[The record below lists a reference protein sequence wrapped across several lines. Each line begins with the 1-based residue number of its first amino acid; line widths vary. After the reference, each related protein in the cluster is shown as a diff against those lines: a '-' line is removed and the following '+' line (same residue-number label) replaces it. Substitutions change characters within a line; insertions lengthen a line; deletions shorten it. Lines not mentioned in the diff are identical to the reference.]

1 MYQESNH
8 QKDTSQEK
16 VQSRHAPLLDNFVR
30 QGAQKMLQYA
40 IETEVENFIQNYKD
54 HIDENGHRLV
64 VKNGHYDSRDILTS
78 IGKIAIQQPRVDDRK
93 LRQTT
98 GEEGFSS
105 AILPKY
111 IRRSPSLDNLIPML
125 YLKGISTKDF
135 PNALAPILGDQA
147 ANLSSAT
154 VGRLKEQWLKEYE
167 TWNKRDLSDKQYIY
181 IWVDGIYFNIR
192 LQDATSCILVVI
204 GADAQGNKELLAI
217 CDGARESKI
226 SWKAVLLDLKQRGL
240 QEPCLAIGDGALG
253 FWAALPEV
261 FEHTAEQRCWV
272 HKTANILDKL
282 PKKLQGK
289 AKGMIHEMY
298 MSPNKKAALK
308 AYDQFIAL
316 FDDKYPDAVKCLTKD
331 FEKLFT
337 FYDFPAAHWVH
348 IRTTNPIESTFATVR
363 LRTKRTKG
371 CGSRSATL
379 TMVFK
384 LTKEAEK
391 TWKKLRAFKLL
402 PFVFAGEK
410 FIDGEPVN
418 VSLKSAA

>member
-1 MYQESNH
+1 MKESNH
-8 QKDTSQEK
+8 QKDTSQDK
-16 VQSRHAPLLDNFVR
+16 IQSRHTPLLEDFVR

-40 IETEVENFIQNYKD
+40 IETEVENFIQSCKD
-54 HIDENGHRLV
+54 RKDQNGHQLV
-64 VKNGHYDSRDILTS
+64 VKNGHHTARDILTS
-78 IGKIAIQQPRVDDRK
+78 IGNIPIQQPRVDDRK
-93 LRQTT
+93 LRQVT

-135 PNALAPILGDQA
+135 PTALSSILGDQA
-147 ANLSSAT
+147 PNLSSAT
-154 VGRLKEQWLKEYE
+154 VVRLKEQWIKEYE
-167 TWNKRDLSDKQYIY
+167 AWNQRDLSGKQYIY

-217 CDGARESKI
+217 SDGERESKI
-226 SWKAVLLDLKQRGL
+226 SWKGVLLNLKGRGFN
-240 QEPCLAIGDGALG
+240 QPSLAIGDGALG

-261 FEHTAEQRCWV
+261 LEQTAEQRCWV

-282 PKKLQGK
+282 PKKLQGRAK
-289 AKGMIHEMY
+289 AMIHEMY
-298 MSPNKKAALK
+298 MAPNKKAALQ
-308 AYDQFIAL
+308 AYEQFIAV
-316 FDDKYPDAVKCLTKD
+316 FKDKYPDAVKCLIKD

-371 CGSRSATL
+371 CGSRNATL

-384 LTKEAEK
+384 LTKEAER
-391 TWKKLRAFKLL
+391 TWKKLRAYKLL
-402 PFVFAGEK
+402 PFVLAGEK

-418 VSLKSAA
+418 EALKNAA

>member
-16 VQSRHAPLLDNFVR
+16 IQSRPTSKLDSLVR

-54 HIDENGHRLV
+54 QIDENGYRLV

-78 IGKIAIQQPRVDDRK
+78 IGKIPIQQPRVDDRK

-98 GEEGFSS
+98 GVEGFSS

-135 PNALAPILGDQA
+135 PTALAPILGDQA
-147 ANLSSAT
+147 LNLSSAT

-167 TWNKRDLSDKQYIY
+167 TWNKRDLSGKQYIY

-192 LQDATSCILVVI
+192 LQDATSCILVVM
-204 GADAQGNKELLAI
+204 GADSYGNKELLAI
-217 CDGARESKI
+217 CDGERESKL

-240 QEPCLAIGDGALG
+240 QEPSLAIGDGALG

-272 HKTANILDKL
+272 HKTVNILDKL

-308 AYDQFIAL
+308 AYEQFIAV
-316 FDDKYPDAVKCLTKD
+316 FEDRYPDAVKCLTKD
-331 FEKLFT
+331 IERIFI

-371 CGSRSATL
+371 CGSRNATL

-418 VSLKSAA
+418 ISLKSAA

>member
-1 MYQESNH
+1 MKESNH
-8 QKDTSQEK
+8 QEDPSQAKIAGSHTS
-16 VQSRHAPLLDNFVR
+16 LLEDFVR

-40 IETEVENFIQNYKD
+40 IETEVDNFVQNYKD
-54 HIDENGHRLV
+54 RTDQEGHRLV
-64 VKNGHYDSRDILTS
+64 VKNGHHAARDILSS
-78 IGKIAIQQPRVDDRK
+78 IGKIPIQQPRVDDRK
-93 LRQTT
+93 LRLIA
-98 GEEGFSS
+98 GEEGFTS

-111 IRRSPSLDNLIPML
+111 IRRSPSLDSLIPML

-135 PNALAPILGDQA
+135 PTALSSILGDQA
-147 ANLSSAT
+147 PNLSSAT
-154 VGRLKEQWLKEYE
+154 VVRLKKQWIKEYE
-167 TWNKRDLSDKQYIY
+167 AWNKRDLSAKQYIY

-204 GADAQGNKELLAI
+204 GADAQGHKELLAI
-217 CDGARESKI
+217 SDGERESKI
-226 SWKAVLLDLKQRGL
+226 SWKGVLLDLKGRGL
-240 QEPCLAIGDGALG
+240 NQPNLAIGDGALG

-261 FEHTAEQRCWV
+261 FEQTVEQRCWV

-289 AKGMIHEMY
+289 AKAMIHEMY
-298 MSPNKKAALK
+298 MAPNKKSALQ
-308 AYDQFIAL
+308 AYGQFIAV
-316 FDDKYPDAVKCLTKD
+316 FEAKYPDAVKCLVKD

-371 CGSRSATL
+371 CGSRNATL

-384 LTKEAEK
+384 LAKEAEK
-391 TWKKLRAFKLL
+391 SWKKLRAFKLL
-402 PFVFAGEK
+402 PYVLAGEK

-418 VSLKSAA
+418 EALKSAA